1 MRARRTALV
10 PALGVLAG
18 TLLLAA
24 CGGHRPRPAAEAAC
38 RAARA
43 DSALL
48 RAHVEALTSRFQ
60 PRSAAHPENL
70 ARAAAFLA
78 DAFRATGAEVR
89 AQTYR
94 ALGGTYSNVIASFGA
109 DTPERIVVGAHYD
122 ASGDVPGADDDA
134 SGVAGLLELAR
145 LLALSPPPIRVELAA
160 YTLEEPPGFAT
171 EAMGSVV
178 HARSLEAEGVH
189 VRLMMALEML
199 GTFSDQPGSQSF
211 PVGTR
216 KGEYPTTGNFI
227 AVVGRTGQGGMVSEI
242 AAAMRIASSVPVQTV
257 VAPRSTPGVDLSD
270 HRSFWDLDD
279 PAVMVTDTAFFRNPR
294 YHTPED
300 RPDTLD
306 YPRMAEVVEGVHCAV
321 QAVARR

>member
-1 MRARRTALV
+1 MRAVRPALVLV
-10 PALGVLAG
+10 PAILAG
-18 TLLLAA
+18 ALLLVA
-24 CGGHRPRPAAEAAC
+24 CPGHRPRPAAEVAC

-48 RAHVEALTSRFQ
+48 RAHVESLTSRFQ
-60 PRSAAHPENL
+60 PRSAAHPANL
-70 ARAAAFLA
+70 ARAAAFIA
-78 DAFRATGAEVR
+78 DAFRAAGGDVR
-89 AQTYR
+89 EQSYE
-94 ALGGTYSNVIASFGA
+94 ALGGSYENVIASFGPN
-109 DTPERIVVGAHYD
+109 TPERIVVGAHYD

-134 SGVAGLLELAR
+134 SGVAALIELAR
-145 LLALSPPPIRVELAA
+145 LLALSPPPLRVELAA

-171 EAMGSVV
+171 DAMGSVV
-178 HARSLEAEGVH
+178 HARSLEQEGVR
-189 VRLMMALEML
+189 VRLMIALEML

-227 AVVGRTGQGGMVSEI
+227 AVVGRSGQGGMVSEI
-242 AAAMRIASSVPVQTV
+242 AAAMRVASAVPVQTV
-257 VAPRSTPGVDLSD
+257 VAPRSTPGVDLGD

-306 YPRMAEVVEGVHCAV
+306 YPKMAEVVEGVHCAV

>member
-1 MRARRTALV
+1 MRAGR
-10 PALGVLAG
+10 LAILEG
-18 TLLLAA
+18 ALLLAA
-24 CGGHRPRPAAEAAC
+24 CAGPQPRPAAEVAC

-43 DSALL
+43 DSVLL
-48 RAHVEALTSRFQ
+48 RAYVEALSTRFQ
-60 PRSAAHPENL
+60 PRSAAHPANL
-70 ARAAAFLA
+70 ARAAEFIA
-78 DAFRATGAEVR
+78 DAFRASGAAVR
-89 AQTYR
+89 VQRYD
-94 ALGGTYSNVIASFGA
+94 ALGAKYENVIASFGP
-109 DTPERIVVGAHYD
+109 DTPERIIVGAHYD

-134 SGVAGLLELAR
+134 SGVAALLELAR
-145 LLALSPPPIRVELAA
+145 LLSKAPPPLRVELAA

-178 HARSLEAEGVH
+178 HARSLEVEGAK
-189 VRLMMALEML
+189 VRLMIALEML
-199 GTFSDQPGSQSF
+199 GTFSDQPESQSF

-216 KGEYPTTGNFI
+216 KGEYPTVGNFI
-227 AVVGRTGQGGMVSEI
+227 AVVGRAGQGGMVSEI

-257 VAPRSTPGVDLSD
+257 VAPRSTPGVDLGD

-300 RPDTLD
+300 RADTLD
-306 YPRMAEVVEGVHCAV
+306 YPKMAEVVEGVHCVV